1 MYRSVC
7 AALVVST
14 GIYAAYGVLAG
25 SLAFIGIDQAHPTGG
40 RILVSGGLVSLLAAV
55 WAAVL
60 ARSGSHRGSTVLTGA
75 AGGVVFAGATFYLYF
90 GGAPPQPARTTI
102 GVGLVGVQVAAVPVV
117 AWLLR
122 GPRGTRPGPAV
133 LTGLMV
139 LVGGGTMIYASVTH
153 QVEARE
159 TITHQVAAVIVE
171 SGRGDITIH
180 ASGARGTVQVI
191 RRGRLRVGSDLAPL
205 EFSDGNTLIID
216 DQTDD
221 SETSGISYEVRV
233 PAGVRIGATTFS
245 GTIDADGDFSS
256 VVLQTAT
263 GTVETELSATTVF
276 AYATTGGRIDL
287 RLQRAPT
294 QLTSESDSGDIDVRL
309 PADQAYTVETRSG
322 SGVTHVTVQQ
332 DSTSTHQVKATSGTG
347 NITIQPG

>member
-1 MYRSVC
+1 
-7 AALVVST
+7 
-14 GIYAAYGVLAG
+14 
-25 SLAFIGIDQAHPTGG
+25 
-40 RILVSGGLVSLLAAV
+40 
-55 WAAVL
+55 
-60 ARSGSHRGSTVLTGA
+60 
-75 AGGVVFAGATFYLYF
+75 
-90 GGAPPQPARTTI
+90 
-102 GVGLVGVQVAAVPVV
+102 
-117 AWLLR
+117 
-122 GPRGTRPGPAV
+122 
-133 LTGLMV
+133 
-139 LVGGGTMIYASVTH
+139 MIYASVTH

-287 RLQRAPT
+287 RLQMAPT

-322 SGVTHVTVQQ
+322 SGGHARHRPTGQHL
-332 DSTSTHQVKATSGTG
+332 DSPGQSNQRDRQHHHPARMTTGGRPVGRSLVGDAGQPPSRPLPQRTRCGATRMKSPTCQSTPRA
-347 NITIQPG
+347 PYP

>member
-1 MYRSVC
+1 M
-7 AALVVST
+7 
-14 GIYAAYGVLAG
+14 
-25 SLAFIGIDQAHPTGG
+25 
-40 RILVSGGLVSLLAAV
+40 
-55 WAAVL
+55 
-60 ARSGSHRGSTVLTGA
+60 
-75 AGGVVFAGATFYLYF
+75 
-90 GGAPPQPARTTI
+90 
-102 GVGLVGVQVAAVPVV
+102 
-117 AWLLR
+117 
-122 GPRGTRPGPAV
+122 

-276 AYATTGGRIDL
+276 AYATRTAPRLTRSKQPAGPATSPSSQDDHRRPPSRAFAGR
-287 RLQRAPT
+287 RRRTTA
-294 QLTSESDSGDIDVRL
+294 
-309 PADQAYTVETRSG
+309 VETATAKNKVRHHKNEEPHMSINTPSALPVKRSAQPRPG
-322 SGVTHVTVQQ
+322 PHPDLSVSCAGEVRRLWP
-332 DSTSTHQVKATSGTG
+332 AF
-347 NITIQPG
+347 IQPLPVGPRWVN